1 MSAPHRILIT
11 GAGGFVGRWLVRE
24 FRSRHQTAL
33 EVPKLELHGLERT
46 TSIVTETDHTH
57 CADLLDQAAIEAVVA
72 EVRPD
77 VVIHLAAQAQ
87 VQQSHKAPNLTWDV
101 NVTGTRIV
109 AQAVKHFVPDCVFV
123 FISSSEIYGGTFKT
137 HSTPLDE
144 TALLDPRSPYALS
157 KAAADLL
164 IGQMAYDGLRAV
176 RVRPFN
182 HTGPGQDPAF
192 VIPSFARQIALIE
205 AGLQS
210 PIVEVGNLDA
220 SRDFLDV
227 RDVVR
232 AYADIALCQKI
243 LQPGEIVNLASGTAR
258 RIGDNLKAL
267 LALSRVPIS
276 IKQDAQRMRPNDLP
290 VTCGTYDKAKHLF
303 DWSPRIEWA
312 QTLSDILEDQRQALR
327 RSL

>member
-24 FRSRHQTAL
+24 LKSRPQANSEL
-33 EVPKLELHGLERT
+33 PDLELYGLER
-46 TSIVTETDHTH
+46 SAAIVTETDHAY
-57 CADLLDQAAIEAVVA
+57 CADLLDQAAIEAVV
-72 EVRPD
+72 EQVKPD
-77 VVIHLAAQAQ
+77 VVIHLAAQAH
-87 VQQSHKAPNLTWDV
+87 VQHSHKAPNLTWDV
-101 NVTGTRIV
+101 NVTGTRIL
-109 AQAVKHFVPDCVFV
+109 AQAVKHSAPNCLFV

-137 HSTPLDE
+137 NPNPLDE
-144 TALLDPRSPYALS
+144 SALLDPRSPYALS

-210 PIVEVGNLDA
+210 PVVEVGNLDA

-232 AYADIALCQKI
+232 AYADIALCQSG
-243 LQPGEIVNLASGTAR
+243 LQPGEIINLASGTAR
-258 RIGDNLKAL
+258 RIGDNLNAL
-267 LALSRVPIS
+267 IAFSRVPIS

-290 VTCGTYDKAKHLF
+290 ITCGSYDKAKRLL
-303 DWSPRIEWA
+303 DWRPRIEWA

-327 RSL
+327 R

>member
-1 MSAPHRILIT
+1 M
-11 GAGGFVGRWLVRE
+11 RE
-24 FRSRHQTAL
+24 LKSRPQANREL
-33 EVPKLELHGLERT
+33 PDLELYGLER
-46 TSIVTETDHTH
+46 SAAIVTETDHAH
-57 CADLLDQAAIEAVVA
+57 CADLLDQAAIEAVV
-72 EVRPD
+72 EQVKPD
-77 VVIHLAAQAQ
+77 VVIHLAAQAH
-87 VQQSHKAPNLTWDV
+87 VQHSHKAPNLTWDV
-101 NVTGTRIV
+101 NVTGTRIL
-109 AQAVKHFVPDCVFV
+109 AQAVKHSAPNCLFV

-137 HSTPLDE
+137 NPNPLDE
-144 TALLDPRSPYALS
+144 SALLDPRSPYALS

-210 PIVEVGNLDA
+210 PVVEVGNLDA

-232 AYADIALCQKI
+232 AYADIALCQTG
-243 LQPGEIVNLASGTAR
+243 LQPGEIINLASGTAR
-258 RIGDNLKAL
+258 RIGDNLNAL
-267 LALSRVPIS
+267 IALSRVPIS
-276 IKQDAQRMRPNDLP
+276 IKQDPQRMRPNDLP
-290 VTCGTYDKAKHLF
+290 ITCGSYDNAKRLL
-303 DWSPRIEWA
+303 DWRPRIEWA

-327 RSL
+327 R